1 MRSTETSASAGE
13 VSGPSMGRWAIPLV
27 TSERCPAVG
36 RATSSTAP
44 SVGTPARVPL
54 PCCLTDFGGPADP
67 NPRRRGFGS
76 AGPPKSVRQHG
87 NGTRAGVPTDAAVL
101 EVALATAGHRSLV
114 TNGIAQRP
122 MLGPETSPADADVSV
137 DLVRPGRQGPVH
149 RATLEVRDS
158 ASPVEGCG

>member
-67 NPRRRGFGS
+67 NPRRRG
-76 AGPPKSVRQHG
+76 RC
-87 NGTRAGVPTDAAVL
+87 
-101 EVALATAGHRSLV
+101 
-114 TNGIAQRP
+114 
-122 MLGPETSPADADVSV
+122 
-137 DLVRPGRQGPVH
+137 PGRRPAGRWWVDAPGVGGPGRGDGAVATPVSYTH
-149 RATLEVRDS
+149 LRAHETPEHLVCRLLLDTRDS
-158 ASPVEGCG
+158 